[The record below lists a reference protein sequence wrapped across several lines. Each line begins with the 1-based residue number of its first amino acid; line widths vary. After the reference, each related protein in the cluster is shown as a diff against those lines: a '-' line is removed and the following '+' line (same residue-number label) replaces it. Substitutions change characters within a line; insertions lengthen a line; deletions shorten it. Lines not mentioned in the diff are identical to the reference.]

1 MPWELGY
8 FDGSDRGPISIMPID
23 DDIPGS
29 QGQEYIG
36 LYPAIERLRTT
47 SGGYVIAAVRPGRTQ
62 WKPVSEFSKGIGQFR
77 TL

>member
-8 FDGSDRGPISIMPID
+8 FDGSKRGSISIMPID

-29 QGQEYIG
+29 QGQEYLG
-36 LYPAIERLRTT
+36 LYPAIERLRTS
-47 SGGYVIAAVRPGRTQ
+47 SGRYIIAAVRPGRTQ
-62 WKPVSEFSKGIGQFR
+62 WKPVFEFSKGIGQYR